1 LKLEEMKA
9 HYTEFDGWIDSLKG
23 LTDSEWNMPL
33 GEGKWSVAAVV
44 SHLLFWDQY
53 SLKERFPY
61 FKEGAELDSYPDFQI
76 VNEQAREYAENIATK
91 EEILDGLIAVR
102 AEFHKMLDK
111 MDDEK
116 LAAAFKISDH
126 HMTVGTYI
134 IDFIEHDLHHQKQIN
149 AVLGRTL
156 VK

>member
-1 LKLEEMKA
+1 MNLAEMKH
-9 HYTEFDGWIDSLKG
+9 HYKDFDGWIHSLKG
-23 LTDSEWNMPL
+23 LTDTEWNMPL

-61 FKEGAELDSYPDFQI
+61 FKEGAQLPSFPDFQG
-76 VNEQAREYAENIATK
+76 VNDRAREYAGKTTK

-102 AEFHKMLDK
+102 GEFGRMLEE
-111 MDDEK
+111 MDDDK
-116 LAAAFKISDH
+116 LAVAFKISDH
-126 HMTVGTYI
+126 HMTVSSYF
-134 IDFIEHDLHHQKQIN
+134 IDFIQHDLHHKKQVET
-149 AVLGRTL
+149 ALGREM